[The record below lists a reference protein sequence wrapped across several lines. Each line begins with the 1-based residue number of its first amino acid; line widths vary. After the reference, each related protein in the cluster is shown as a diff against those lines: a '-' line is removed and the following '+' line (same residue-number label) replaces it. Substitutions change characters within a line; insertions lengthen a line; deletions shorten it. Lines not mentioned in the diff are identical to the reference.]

1 MTKRYMLMLLTALLS
16 VLTVEAASVSPRRF
30 RIYTSANGLADNS
43 AQTIHCT
50 RTGRLVIT
58 TMGQINFYNGSTFT
72 YIDPIEENVYS
83 LSDYQGNY
91 HLYFD
96 KYHHMWLKNNHSVTC
111 VDLLVERFAKSIEDV
126 FREFGVS
133 EPVNDLFVDESGVVW
148 LLTQNG
154 LYSVATKK
162 YIMPRKNLNLQD
174 VELYKR
180 KFVMLFYENGLM
192 DVYDMATG
200 KKVSESRPYP
210 DMDARR
216 YDVSSR
222 VLSDSTTNRV
232 FQVRNGVTDG
242 ILLAYHMDSKEW
254 KEMLRVPYHLNGL
267 TKRDSLIYV
276 PCEQGYWLFNLN
288 NGEMDHM
295 ETVILDSG
303 VEMRTDIN
311 VITFDKQ
318 GGMWAG
324 TDQRGLLYS
333 MPYKPPFTAYP
344 MRSAEASKLGAM
356 LKQTNENPRF
366 RNRRV
371 NCVFKD
377 SRGWTWV
384 GTPQGL
390 QVYRRESDMLPQVFT
405 TKDGLYNNI
414 VHSITEDRLHR
425 IWVSTSY
432 GISVVL
438 FKENGH
444 VHYINSYNQYDHVPN
459 EVFVN
464 GKAACLPDGRIVMQ
478 SLDHMVLFNPEIMTT
493 LDSDYPFKVYPKL
506 IKLLVNGID
515 VHPGTEIDGKV
526 ILDKALSRVGELN
539 LNYDQNSLTLTFS
552 ALNYFRPQQTFYRV
566 RMLGLDDEWRVM
578 SSFNSGGM
586 VDKNGLLHLPLM
598 ALQPGSYVLQI
609 QSSLAPDVW
618 DTEPYEWII
627 NVSEPWW
634 RTTGMFAGLAVVL
647 LVLLFVNL
655 YYYMRNANLRA
666 QRNSEESGLIKRIY
680 QFVERCNSHTEI
692 LEPGPEEYSADK
704 IDPQLEL
711 EPEFMAVFKKIVP
724 LVEVEKKKKMTM
736 RRLSNAAGVDGK
748 TFYSLITANI
758 YKSPHSLI
766 KQARL
771 LQAERM
777 LRNTKAPIDVVA
789 KECGFVSANYF
800 IGSFFQMYHVTPE
813 QYRRKR

>member
-1 MTKRYMLMLLTALLS
+1 MTKRYLLILLTALLS
-16 VLTVEAASVSPRRF
+16 VMTVEAGLVSPRRF

-58 TMGQINFYNGSTFT
+58 TMGQINFYDGSTFT

-83 LSDYQGNY
+83 LSEYQGNY

-126 FREFGVS
+126 FREFGVN

-162 YIMPRKNLNLQD
+162 YIVLRKNLNLQD
-174 VELYKR
+174 VELFKGKY
-180 KFVMLFYENGLM
+180 VMLFYANGLM
-192 DVYDMATG
+192 DVYDIATG
-200 KKVSESRPYP
+200 KKVSESRPYA
-210 DMDARR
+210 DMDARHF
-216 YDVSSR
+216 DVSSR
-222 VLSDSTTNRV
+222 VLTDSTSNCV
-232 FQVRNGVTDG
+232 YQLRNGATEG
-242 ILLAYHMDSKEW
+242 ILLSYDMAKKEW
-254 KEMLRVPYHLNGL
+254 TEILRTPYHLNHL
-267 TKRDSLIYV
+267 TRRDSILYV
-276 PCEQGYWLFNLN
+276 PCEQGYWTFNVN
-288 NGEMDHM
+288 NGDLNHT
-295 ETVILDSG
+295 ETILLDSG
-303 VEMRTDIN
+303 QELHTDIN

-324 TDQRGLLYS
+324 TGKRGLLYS
-333 MPYKPPFTAYP
+333 RPYKPPFQTY
-344 MRSAEASKLGAM
+344 RIGSAEAGKLSAM
-356 LKQTNENPRF
+356 MKNIDESPRF

-390 QVYRRESDMLPQVFT
+390 QVYRRESDMLPQVYT

-414 VHSITEDRLHR
+414 VHSITEDRLHH
-425 IWVSTSY
+425 IWVATSY

-438 FKENGH
+438 FKEDGH

-464 GKAACLPDGRIVMQ
+464 GKAICLPDGEIAMQ
-478 SLDHMVLFNPEIMTT
+478 SLDHVVLFNPEKMTT
-493 LDSDYPFKVYPKL
+493 LDSDYPFKIYPKL
-506 IKLLVNGID
+506 IKLMVNGID
-515 VHPGTEIDGKV
+515 VLPGTMIDGKV
-526 ILDKALSRVGELN
+526 ILDRALSRTRELN

-552 ALNYFRPQQTFYRV
+552 ALNYFRPQQTFYRI
-566 RMLGLDDEWRVM
+566 RMLGFDDEWRVM
-578 SSFNSGGM
+578 SSFNSEGT

-598 ALQPGSYVLQI
+598 ALQPGSYALQI
-609 QSSLAPDVW
+609 QTSLAPDVW

-634 RTTGMFAGLAVVL
+634 RTTGMFAGLGVVL
-647 LVLLFVNL
+647 LALLFVNL

-666 QRNSEESGLIKRIY
+666 QRNSEEMGLIKRIY
-680 QFVERCNSHTEI
+680 QFVERCNSHVEI

-704 IDPQLEL
+704 IDPQFEL
-711 EPEFMAVFKKIVP
+711 EPEFVAIFKKIVP